1 MGVRAQRRP
10 DRVPCACTTDGLKC
24 RMFRAVCGE
33 SVGRTDCEAR
43 AKARSECP
51 ALKAPLELIA
61 RATNDKNVVTCLQ
74 QRGREVSDVLLL
86 TTVSKSRRNEHHA
99 HILGPSTLGLV
110 AVEYDPSEFTELL
123 DKVDTSSVG
132 AGGLS

>member
-1 MGVRAQRRP
+1 MPRAESAFSNSSHGLP
-10 DRVPCACTTDGLKC
+10 TT
-24 RMFRAVCGE
+24 
-33 SVGRTDCEAR
+33 
-43 AKARSECP
+43 
-51 ALKAPLELIA
+51 
-61 RATNDKNVVTCLQ
+61 KNVVTCLQ